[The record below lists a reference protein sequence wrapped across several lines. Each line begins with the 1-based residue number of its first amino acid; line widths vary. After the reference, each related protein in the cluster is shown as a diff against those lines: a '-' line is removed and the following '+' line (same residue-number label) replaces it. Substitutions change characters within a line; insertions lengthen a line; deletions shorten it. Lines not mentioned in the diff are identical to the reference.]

1 MQTIDFRHQLH
12 IYRRK
17 IILALTVLC
26 LSSTVLMAQA
36 RYNEINRSGQDDR
49 LFSYGFFL
57 ATHTN
62 YYRLKYSDLF
72 VEQQNA
78 SVDNVHSI
86 VPVYTNGFS
95 MGFLMTMRLQDQ
107 VNLLFTPKI
116 GFYEFRTEVNYLN
129 PNTINPTNRDPL
141 EFSRVETVL
150 NEATM
155 VEFPLLLKYKAQRF
169 NNSRMFFT
177 GGGSF
182 MFRTKAQEEV
192 NGVDFIATYGR
203 DFTLDLG
210 LGFDMYFRYFKFSPE
225 IRFSHGLLNLYS
237 PEGTDQSVKDAI
249 SELRRKSITLYLN
262 FQ

>member
-1 MQTIDFRHQLH
+1 M
-12 IYRRK
+12 
-17 IILALTVLC
+17 TVLC

-57 ATHTN
+57 ATHAN

-72 VEQQNA
+72 AQQQNTDL
-78 SVDNVHSI
+78 DNVHSI
-86 VPVYTNGFS
+86 IPVYTSGFS

-116 GFYEFRTEVNYLN
+116 GFYEFRTAVNFLD
-129 PNTINPTNRDPL
+129 PNTVNPGNSDPIT
-141 EFSRVETVL
+141 FNRVETVL

-192 NGVDFIATYGR
+192 DNIDLIATAGR

-210 LGFDMYFRYFKFSPE
+210 MGFDLYFRYFKFSPE
-225 IRFSHGLLNLYS
+225 IRFSHGLLNIYR
-237 PEGTDQSVKDAI
+237 PEGTSLEFRDAI